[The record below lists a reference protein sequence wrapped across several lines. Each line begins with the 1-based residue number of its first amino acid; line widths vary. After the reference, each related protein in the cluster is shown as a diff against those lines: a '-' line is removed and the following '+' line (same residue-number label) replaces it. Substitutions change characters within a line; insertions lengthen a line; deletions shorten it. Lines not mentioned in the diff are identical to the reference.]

1 MPSCNTYHFTWV
13 SLTFGVGYL
22 FTAALAKQSLL
33 LTLDEGYLLTAT
45 LPDLQ
50 HGMAPLG
57 PSSPG
62 QPPFLG
68 PGVAPPGH
76 HSGFGRGVAPPGRRP
91 WRWTRVSSSWPFLH
105 HCSLA
110 LSAAAPDLRRGVTP
124 LGHCPSGMG
133 SSRLLPLTPDVG
145 QLLSAA
151 LSVPVNATCT

>member
-57 PSSPG
+57 PPAPAQPLLFGLLLLASTPG
-62 QPPFLG
+62 L
-68 PGVAPPGH
+68 
-76 HSGFGRGVAPPGRRP
+76 RYRP
-91 WRWTRVSSSWPFLH
+91 WPPS
-105 HCSLA
+105 
-110 LSAAAPDLRRGVTP
+110 RG
-124 LGHCPSGMG
+124 G
-133 SSRLLPLTPDVG
+133 SSGLLPLASGVRW
-145 QLLSAA
+145 LLSVSNGLKCRVAS
-151 LSVPVNATCT
+151 LGCRP

>member
-57 PSSPG
+57 PPVPAQALLLGYVVATLSLVPG
-62 QPPFLG
+62 L
-68 PGVAPPGH
+68 
-76 HSGFGRGVAPPGRRP
+76 GRR
-91 WRWTRVSSSWPFLH
+91 V
-105 HCSLA
+105 A
-110 LSAAAPDLRRGVTP
+110 LLCRSCAITAWHSQP
-124 LGHCPSGMG
+124 
-133 SSRLLPLTPDVG
+133 LPLTADVG
-145 QLLSAA
+145 
-151 LSVPVNATCT
+151 